1 MDDLAGLN
9 WTSSPS
15 SATNPTPSKAD
26 YSSTSLRSTPV
37 LTPQSAASISRPAS
51 TKPLPGA
58 GFRLDASRDAS
69 SAAAGSGSNGLDSF
83 SSLVNFGG
91 KKAANTS
98 SMSLL
103 EQQKKMQED
112 KAKAN
117 LLQQQR
123 LDQQFSGLDSLGS
136 IGANATSNTGSN
148 GFRPPFNRSTPS
160 PNPSDQDDLLAG
172 FSADAKVNR
181 ASHFPPPS
189 AATPPTVTPSLLPS
203 RPTPSPK
210 PQQGLTASDPFDL
223 DSFGSD
229 LPSSHAQ
236 SAAVAGNNDD
246 DDILGLLGKPVDEV
260 KKKSP
265 SPPPKP
271 ARHPR
276 RPENEDLRS
285 VARTPPPGKDPRDP
299 AIAELVDMGFSVEDA
314 KRALAETDT
323 GLDVRAAI
331 DYLLKEAHAKSKPS
345 GHEHTREHAREHTRG
360 RKTTSDREAR
370 EEYGGHSS
378 RRNAGGRPAWQSQAQ
393 GEMQDVAAFAQEVG
407 GNILKTAGSIW
418 ATGRKKMAQAINEL
432 QDDKNTGDNTPKWM
446 REAQSQQ
453 QQQRSRSSRRPDD
466 NFTTEAMMLDMG
478 GDPRKG
484 HSERSGRAA
493 RPEDDDERRRR
504 QQARQH
510 RERREESNQKPAVV
524 DRRAELRAK
533 VDEAEVYISPARRR
547 PPRPTAAPTP
557 PPKPQVA
564 EADLLFGTAS
574 YPPVTESRSAPPPST
589 RARPASNNTPP
600 PQPAPAPPR
609 PATTAHS
616 TPAHKPRQ
624 IPPVPQSTLA
634 SSTTSRAAGTEAFK
648 RGDYPLALS
657 HYTTSLS
664 GIPTSHP
671 IRYLILTNRAI
682 VHIKLGDSKAA
693 VEDCDDV
700 ISGVGSSRG
709 VGETFDL
716 GDGTNK
722 DLKEIWGKA
731 VVRRA
736 EALEHLERWTDAGAA
751 WGVALENGVGGASAS
766 AGKARC
772 EKALAPKKPNP
783 PPAAKKPPPP
793 RTSRPAPRK
802 PQTSAESAEAVS
814 RLRAANAAADK
825 ADAEKFALHDSVEGR
840 VLAWKGGK
848 ETNLRALIASLDM
861 VLWEGCGW
869 KKVGMHELV
878 MPNKVKI
885 AYMKGIAKVHP
896 DKISQDAT
904 VEQRMLAAAVF
915 SGLNDAWDDFKKQ
928 NNL

>member
-1 MDDLAGLN
+1 MDDLTGLS
-9 WTSSPS
+9 WTASSSQP
-15 SATNPTPSKAD
+15 SATNPAPSKAD
-26 YSSTSLRSTPV
+26 YSSTSLRSTPT
-37 LTPQSAASISRPAS
+37 LTPQSAASISRPTS

-58 GFRLDASRDAS
+58 GFVRQD
-69 SAAAGSGSNGLDSF
+69 AAAAGSNGLDSF
-83 SSLVNFGG
+83 SSLVNFGA
-91 KKAANTS
+91 KKATNTS

-112 KAKAN
+112 KAKAD

-136 IGANATSNTGSN
+136 FGAAAPSSGSN
-148 GFRPPFNRSTPS
+148 GFRPPPFGSRSTPS
-160 PNPSDQDDLLAG
+160 PNPPDQDDLLAG

-203 RPTPSPK
+203 RPTPSPQ
-210 PQQGLTASDPFDL
+210 PQQSLQSSDPFDL
-223 DSFGSD
+223 DSFGDD
-229 LPSSHAQ
+229 LPRSHVQQ
-236 SAAVAGNNDD
+236 SAPAAVSNDD
-246 DDILGLLGKPVDEV
+246 DDILGLLGKPVEEV
-260 KKKSP
+260 KKKTP
-265 SPPPKP
+265 SPPPSKP
-271 ARHPR
+271 PRQPR
-276 RPENEDLRS
+276 RPENEDIRS

-323 GLDVRAAI
+323 GLDVRGAI
-331 DYLLKEAHAKSKPS
+331 DFLLKEAHSRSSKPA
-345 GHEHTREHAREHTRG
+345 GHEHTRG
-360 RKTTSDREAR
+360 RKATADRESR
-370 EEYGGHSS
+370 DEYGGHSS
-378 RRNAGGRPAWQSQAQ
+378 SRKNPGGRPAWQNQ

-418 ATGRKKMAQAINEL
+418 ATGRKKMAQAINDL
-432 QDDKNTGDNTPKWM
+432 QDDKGTSDGTPKWM
-446 REAQSQQ
+446 KEAHSQQ
-453 QQQRSRSSRRPDD
+453 QHQHSHQQRSRSSGRPDS

-478 GDPRKG
+478 GNPRKG
-484 HSERSGRAA
+484 HSERSGRPA
-493 RPEDDDERRRR
+493 RPDDEDERRRR
-504 QQARQH
+504 QQARLQ
-510 RERREESNQKPAVV
+510 RERWGESNQGPAPV

-547 PPRPTAAPTP
+547 PPKSTAAPAP

-589 RARPASNNTPP
+589 RTRPASNNTPP
-600 PQPAPAPPR
+600 PQPTAAPPR
-609 PATTAHS
+609 PATTAHAV
-616 TPAHKPRQ
+616 PPPKPRQ
-624 IPPVPQSTLA
+624 IPSIPPSTLA

-648 RGDYPLALS
+648 RGDYPSALS

-693 VEDCDDV
+693 VEDCDNV
-700 ISGVGSSRG
+700 ISGVGSNRG

-716 GDGTNK
+716 GDGTSK

-736 EALEHLERWTDAGAA
+736 EALEHLERWSDAGVA
-751 WGVALENGVGGASAS
+751 WGLALENGVGGASAS

-793 RTSRPAPRK
+793 RTNKPPAPRK
-802 PQTSAESAEAVS
+802 SAATAAESAEAVN

-825 ADAEKFALHDSVEGR
+825 ADAEKFALHDSVEAR

-848 ETNLRALIASLDM
+848 ETNLRALIASLDS

-915 SGLNDAWDDFKKQ
+915 SALNDAWDDFRKQ